1 MEKLNFEAVTLSI
14 DSVLFDL
21 NTYKQQIYA
30 QIMEKHN
37 LEVHPY
43 FFELLLD
50 GGYQQIER
58 AYIHY
63 NQYRP
68 IREELEA
75 QFNQQLQLDLEL
87 GNFSAHP
94 ESLEFVEWL
103 KTKEVKIGL
112 VSSYPKQVANRLL
125 ELYPIDINPDAMV
138 TGNEV
143 FEGKP
148 EKDMYAKLAKL
159 LKVDPHYTIAI
170 EATVNGVLGAYLGN
184 MISVYVEIHKLRVEK
199 AQKFSNYQCV
209 SLERAKALI

>member
-87 GNFSAHP
+87 GNFTAHP